1 MSRYFKADIIHNLL
15 LSSKTGLL
23 TIKPLEQAL
32 DPEPGQFYMLGV
44 SDSQDPLLKRP
55 FSFFRNTSE
64 GIQFLY
70 EVRGRGT
77 MMMKDFCA
85 GEVIN
90 VLGPLGKGYPKPNNK
105 RTPLVI
111 AGGIGIASVFPLIES
126 FANRAYI
133 FYGARDNE
141 GLIMLNELRRFS
153 DKLYIST
160 DDGSTGL
167 RGTVV
172 NILSDFLNSHFS
184 VLGSRMI
191 MYACGRRS
199 MLEAVSRVALEKGM
213 KGYVST
219 EEHMACGMG
228 ACLGCAIKVKSKKQR
243 AKHLFLPDNPPPLEK
258 GGEGG
263 FEKEDCGGISNPT
276 MYKMVCKDGPVFP
289 IEEIVW

>member
-1 MSRYFKADIIHNLL
+1 LSRYFKADIIHNLL
-15 LSSKTGLL
+15 LNSKTGLL
-23 TIKPLEQAL
+23 TIKPLGQIL

-90 VLGPLGKGYPKPNNK
+90 VLGPLGKGYPKPDNK

-141 GLIMLNELRRFS
+141 GLIMLNELRRLS
-153 DKLYIST
+153 DKLYVST

-184 VLGSRMI
+184 VLGSQVI

-199 MLEAVSRVALEKGM
+199 MLEAVSRVALKKG
-213 KGYVST
+213 
-219 EEHMACGMG
+219 
-228 ACLGCAIKVKSKKQR
+228 
-243 AKHLFLPDNPPPLEK
+243 
-258 GGEGG
+258 
-263 FEKEDCGGISNPT
+263 
-276 MYKMVCKDGPVFP
+276 
-289 IEEIVW
+289 